1 MRLIPAGIGF
11 AVFGGVSRHAV
22 FLQSGEH
29 AMYAQSQPD
38 PTETLAH
45 LPTPALLLDRDR
57 LRANAQRL
65 AGHIASLRCV
75 LRPHVKTHK
84 CLEVAREVEAAG
96 HTRGITVSTLRE
108 AEYFFDRGFDD
119 IFYAVGIS
127 PNKFARA
134 RALIDRG
141 CRLSVTLDSCE
152 MAALLAA
159 FAAAEGVSFPT
170 VIELDTDGHRAG
182 VDPDSDTLLEL
193 GRLLHE
199 GGGVELAGVMTHA
212 GESYNCDTPQALLA
226 SARQERD
233 RTVAAAARLR
243 AAGLPCPVVSIGS
256 TPTAFAIDDLAG
268 VTEVRAGVY
277 SMFDLVMAN
286 IGVCTLDDIAL
297 SVLVTV
303 TGYQRDRN
311 WLITDGGW
319 MALSRD
325 RGTAS
330 QRVDYGYGAV
340 LDTRGRR
347 LPLLVSSASQ
357 EHGIISPANDGESVD
372 VSAYPLGSQLRV
384 LPNHACATA
393 GQYEHF
399 TVMEKGVVTDTWRKA
414 SGW

>member
-1 MRLIPAGIGF
+1 
-11 AVFGGVSRHAV
+11 
-22 FLQSGEH
+22 
-29 AMYAQSQPD
+29 MYAESQPAL
-38 PTETLAH
+38 TGTLAQ

-57 LRANAQRL
+57 LRANARRL
-65 AGHIASLRCV
+65 AAHIGSLGCV

-84 CLEVAREVEAAG
+84 CVEVARDVEAAG

-108 AEYFFDRGFDD
+108 AEFFFDSGGYDD
-119 IFYAVGIS
+119 IFYAVGLA

-152 MAALLAA
+152 MAGHLAD
-159 FAAAEGVSFPT
+159 FAAAEGVSFPSI
-170 VIELDTDGHRAG
+170 IELDTDGHRAG
-182 VDPDSDTLLEL
+182 VDPDGEALLEL

-199 GGGVELAGVMTHA
+199 SAGVELAGVMTHA
-212 GESYNCDTPQALLA
+212 GESYNCDTPPALLA

-286 IGVCTLDDIAL
+286 IGVCTLEDIAL

-311 WLITDGGW
+311 RLITDGGW

-340 LDTRGRR
+340 LDAQGRR
-347 LPLLVSSASQ
+347 LPLLMSSANQ
-357 EHGIISPANDGESVD
+357 EHGIISPASPGQGMDF
-372 VSAYPLGSQLRV
+372 SAYPLGSQLRV

-393 GQYEHF
+393 GQYEQMY
-399 TVMEKGVVTDTWRKA
+399 VMEEGVVTGTWKKT